1 MPRPLLI
8 LSDAPSCSSGFG
20 RISRELALR
29 IHADLPEFRVAC
41 AGYGGYGS
49 RSLPFPEY
57 HYTMSQNWI
66 PDQLPEIAEDFSPGE
81 RLTIL
86 SIWDCSRL
94 PWLSKPEICPNV
106 AVRKWL
112 LDNQP
117 HRWIYTPM
125 DAESPYSMYSEIL
138 SGFDRVLNYTAFGAR
153 VTGFPDH
160 IPHGIDTSVFQPID
174 RTQSRGELMRWFRGL
189 KTDSLLVGIVAT
201 NQGRKDWR
209 LAMETL
215 KLLLDRGHDVRAWAH
230 VDGPVGWWDIP
241 RLIEAYGLKGRVAIT
256 SFDLDDAQMAWMYS
270 ACDVTLGIGLGEGFG
285 YPIFESLACGT
296 PCIHGNYAGAAEF
309 MPESFKIEPSGFYY
323 EGPGCAKRPTFESK
337 DWAERVEELISGTS
351 RAVVPDGL
359 KWENV
364 WPQWKQWL
372 LEGIHA

>member
-1 MPRPLLI
+1 

-20 RISRELALR
+20 RITRELALR

-49 RSLPFPEY
+49 RSIPFPEY
-57 HYTMSQNWI
+57 HYSMSQSWI
-66 PDQLPEIAEDFSPGE
+66 PDQLPEIAEDFAPGE

-117 HRWIYTPM
+117 KRWIYTPM
-125 DAESPYSMYSEIL
+125 DAESPYSMYREIL

-160 IPHGIDTSVFQPID
+160 IPHGIDTTVFHPMD
-174 RTQSRGELMRWFRGL
+174 RKMARGELLRWFRGL
-189 KTDSLLVGIVAT
+189 KVDSLLVGIVAT

-209 LAMETL
+209 LGIETL
-215 KLLLDRGHDVRAWAH
+215 RLLLDRGHDVRAWAH
-230 VDGPVGWWDIP
+230 TDGPVGWWDIP
-241 RLIEAYGLKGRVAIT
+241 RLVKDYGLEGRVATT
-256 SFDLDDAQMAWMYS
+256 SFQLSDPQMAWMYS
-270 ACDVTLGIGLGEGFG
+270 ACNVSLGIGLGEGMG
-285 YPIFESLACGT
+285 YASFESVACGT
-296 PCIHGNYAGAAEF
+296 PHIAPNYGGGAEF
-309 MPESFKIEPSGFYY
+309 MEDVQSFCLVGPSAYYY
-323 EGPGCAKRPTFESK
+323 EGPGCAKRPVMEAKFYA
-337 DWAERVEELISGTS
+337 DAVEQFVFHRDGEASLPS
-351 RAVVPDGL
+351 GL

-364 WPQWKQWL
+364 WPEWKNWL
-372 LEGIHA
+372 LEVRP